1 MTGTTLGGWPGIETA
16 QEQRDHLVWIKVP
29 GTVKKVQLRK
39 EVAPVFAA
47 FLAEVH
53 KKVIDLNKGPLDGW
67 EFRQARTGAGLSQ
80 HAGAVASD
88 MRYDV
93 LLADHRRHMTQAQI
107 NAMHSLL
114 NKYVTTSGKRVF
126 GWGGD
131 WKVATDTT
139 PGFCDEMHLEAI
151 QNWSPGSHGSNATV
165 ADFKNVQKRLGIK
178 SDGTISTI
186 QKIINV
192 FKPAPK
198 PPVPVPAPKPV
209 PTPAPVAKPVT
220 PVPAP
225 KPAAVEISVAAVQP
239 GKKNKQVG
247 IVQQALKDLN
257 RYSGPINNYFDK
269 DTKLAYTRWQE
280 YLGYKGKD
288 ADGVPGVK
296 SLTALGEKSK
306 FIVVP

>member
-16 QEQRDHLVWIKVP
+16 QEQKVLVWIKIP

-131 WKVATDTT
+131 WKVATDKT

-151 QNWSPGSHGSNATV
+151 QNWSPGSHGTNATV
-165 ADFKNVQKRLGIK
+165 ADFQNVQKRLGIK
-178 SDGTISTI
+178 SDGTISAI
-186 QKIINV
+186 QKVINV
-192 FKPAPK
+192 LKPAPK
-198 PPVPVPAPKPV
+198 PPVPAPRPV
-209 PTPAPVAKPVT
+209 PTPAPVPVAKPVT
-220 PVPAP
+220 TVT
-225 KPAAVEISVAAVQP
+225 ISVSSVQP
-239 GKKNKQVG
+239 GKKNKQVTV
-247 IVQQALKDLN
+247 VQEALVKELPDYKIRTDGVFDKGTQNAYSAWQKKLK
-257 RYSGPINNYFDK
+257 YSG
-269 DTKLAYTRWQE
+269 A
-280 YLGYKGKD
+280 D
-288 ADGVPGVK
+288 ADGKPGLE
-296 SLTALGEKSK
+296 SLTKLGAKHGFK
-306 FIVVP
+306 VTA

>member
-16 QEQRDHLVWIKVP
+16 QEQKVLVWIKVP

-39 EVAPVFAA
+39 EIAPVFAA

-53 KKVIDLNKGPLDGW
+53 KKVINLNKGPLDGW

-80 HAGAVASD
+80 HAGAVACD
-88 MRYDV
+88 FRYDV

-131 WKVATDTT
+131 WKVATDTQ

-165 ADFKNVQKRLGIK
+165 ADFQNVQKRLGIK
-178 SDGTISTI
+178 SDGTVSTV

-198 PPVPVPAPKPV
+198 PPVPVPAPKPM

-220 PVPAP
+220 PAVKKP
-225 KPAAVEISVAAVQP
+225 KVEVSLVAVQP

-247 IVQQALKDLN
+247 VVQEALKSVKKYD
-257 RYSGPINNYFDK
+257 GPINNTFDK
-269 DTKLAYTRWQE
+269 ATRSAYATWQAS
-280 YLGYKGKD
+280 LGYKGTD
-288 ADGVPGVK
+288 ANGVPGTK
-296 SLTALGEKSK
+296 SLTALGKK
-306 FIVVP
+306 TGFTVIP

>member
-16 QEQRDHLVWIKVP
+16 QEQRDHLVWIKIP

-53 KKVIDLNKGPLDGW
+53 KKVINLNKGPLDGW
-67 EFRQARTGAGLSQ
+67 AFRQARTGAGLSQ

-93 LLADHRRHMTQAQI
+93 LKSDHRRHMTQAQI

-131 WKVATDTT
+131 WKVGTA
-139 PGFCDEMHLEAI
+139 CDEMHLEAI
-151 QNWSPGSHGSNATV
+151 QNWSPGSHGSNATI

-178 SDGTISTI
+178 TDGTVSVV
-186 QKIINV
+186 QKIVHV

-198 PPVPVPAPKPV
+198 PPVPVPPLKPNPLNSPAPAVKPAPKPV
-209 PTPAPVAKPVT
+209 PVK
-220 PVPAP
+220 
-225 KPAAVEISVAAVQP
+225 ISLAAVQP
-239 GKKNKQVG
+239 GKKNKQVSV
-247 IVQQALKDLN
+247 VQEALKAVN
-257 RYSGPINNYFDK
+257 HYNGPINGTFDK
-269 DTKLAYTRWQE
+269 ATRSAYATWQVA
-280 YLGYKGKD
+280 LKYKGTD
-288 ADGVPGVK
+288 ANGVPGEK
-296 SLTALGEKSK
+296 SLIALGKK
-306 FIVVP
+306 TGFTVIP